1 VQLPR
6 AVGSHE
12 LFLDGWNTWVRR
24 LEDRSATMARITGIG
39 GVFFKSRSDSAALAG
54 WYRQHLGMSLEDFG
68 GAVLKWPDDKAAD
81 RGLTVWHVAERDS
94 QWFSPSDSSFMINY
108 RVDNLDE
115 LLAQLRAD
123 GVEILQGPESH
134 ENGKFAWIMDP
145 DGNKVELW
153 EPMIWD
159 DKNKSA

>member
-1 VQLPR
+1 MEV
-6 AVGSHE
+6 
-12 LFLDGWNTWVRR
+12 
-24 LEDRSATMARITGIG
+24 TMARITGIG
-39 GVFFKSRSDSAALAG
+39 GVFFKSKNDVAALRA
-54 WYRQHLGMSLEDFG
+54 WYQKHLGLALESFG
-68 GAVLKWPDDKAAD
+68 GAILRWPDDKAED
-81 RGLTVWHVAERDS
+81 KGLTVWHLAAKES

-115 LLAQLRAD
+115 MIAQLRAD
-123 GVEILQGPESH
+123 GIEIVQGPESA

-153 EPMIWD
+153 EPMLWD